1 MINSQNVAKK
11 CYDKNLCV
19 GNQSY
24 WQYLMQKHNCTKLV
38 AACICFIELED
49 DK

>member
-1 MINSQNVAKK
+1 MTFVSEEGFSDFPED
-11 CYDKNLCV
+11 CYQTKWD
-19 GNQSY
+19 
-24 WQYLMQKHNCTKLV
+24 YLIDKHNCTKLV